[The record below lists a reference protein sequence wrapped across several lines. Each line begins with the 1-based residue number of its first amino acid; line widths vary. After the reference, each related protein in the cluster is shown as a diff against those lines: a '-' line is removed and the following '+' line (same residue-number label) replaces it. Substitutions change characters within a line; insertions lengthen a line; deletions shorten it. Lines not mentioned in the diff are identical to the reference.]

1 MKILVTGAA
10 GFIGQYVLRE
20 LSKYDSNEI
29 IAIHRSTSN
38 ELKKFKNVKYVR
50 KDISQINKEF
60 FYDIGN
66 PEILIHLSWGNL
78 PNYDS
83 DYHTKIEFP
92 IQLNFLKQFIECGP
106 KNVMISGTCFEYGKV
121 TGCIKET
128 NNLNP
133 LNLYAKAK
141 VMLLNNL
148 IKLKNK
154 KNFHLTWARLFYMYG
169 DGQNPKSLWPQIK
182 KSVEINQSSFDIAG
196 GQLRDY
202 LHVNNVAKYLVS
214 LSMLEKDIGAI
225 NVCSGVPISI
235 EELVEGWKKKFNWK
249 IKINLGAFHS
259 NPNESISFWGDNK
272 KLLDLLE

>member
-1 MKILVTGAA
+1 MI
-10 GFIGQYVLRE
+10 
-20 LSKYDSNEI
+20 
-29 IAIHRSTSN
+29 
-38 ELKKFKNVKYVR
+38 
-50 KDISQINKEF
+50 
-60 FYDIGN
+60 
-66 PEILIHLSWGNL
+66 
-78 PNYDS
+78 
-83 DYHTKIEFP
+83 
-92 IQLNFLKQFIECGP
+92 
-106 KNVMISGTCFEYGKV
+106 ISGTCFEYGKV

-202 LHVNNVAKYLVS
+202 LHVNNVAK
-214 LSMLEKDIGAI
+214 
-225 NVCSGVPISI
+225 
-235 EELVEGWKKKFNWK
+235 
-249 IKINLGAFHS
+249 
-259 NPNESISFWGDNK
+259 
-272 KLLDLLE
+272 

>member
-10 GFIGQYVLRE
+10 GFIGQHVLRE
-20 LSKYDSNEI
+20 LSKYDSNDI
-29 IAIHRSTSN
+29 IAIHRSKSN

-50 KDISQINKEF
+50 KDISQISKEF

-83 DYHTKIEFP
+83 DYHTKIELP
-92 IQLNFLKQFIECGP
+92 IQLNFMKQFIECGP

-148 IKLKNK
+148 

-169 DGQNPKSLWPQIK
+169 NGQNQKSLWPQIK
-182 KSVEINQSSFDIAG
+182 KSVEKNQASFDIAG

-202 LHVNNVAKYLVS
+202 LHVKNVAKYLVS
-214 LSMLEKDIGAI
+214 LSMLEKDIGVI
-225 NVCSGVPISI
+225 NVCSGLPISI
-235 EELVEGWKKKFNWK
+235 EELVESWKKKYDWN
-249 IKINLGAFHS
+249 IKINLGAFPS
-259 NPNESISFWGDNK
+259 NPNESLSFWGDNK